1 MCKKVLIATLAV
13 LVGLAVVKGTKIG
26 SYLRM
31 AKKDAAA
38 WVNKQVE
45 YETEIKRLRYEVE
58 RLEKEDAVCYDG
70 VAEQRVNIRKKEQS
84 VARDRAE
91 VEKLHTRLTTLRSSL
106 ASLGEDD
113 TQLISY
119 NGNKYSRTE
128 VEKQIDI
135 DFNTY
140 KQLKAAVASQET
152 FIKSLRTALAQ
163 NEEKMANLQR
173 TRQEML
179 TSLQDL
185 ENELVDLRQA
195 QTANANL
202 FDDTAYGRVKQDIAA
217 LKDRLAVDKE
227 KLKVRG
233 LSDRGPIEANE
244 QERQRLRLRE
254 GDRVYR
260 LHRLRHHDGQTF
272 LIEEVSLPAALFPD
286 LSDNTGVVGRII
298 ALAQEYG
305 ILLG

>member
-31 AKKDAAA
+31 AKKDATA

-84 VARDRAE
+84 LVKDRAE
-91 VEKLHTRLTTLRSSL
+91 VEKLHGRLQALRSSL
-106 ASLGEDD
+106 AGVGEDE

-119 NGNKYSRTE
+119 NGNKYSRAE

-135 DFNTY
+135 DYNTY
-140 KQLKAAVASQET
+140 KQLKASIASQDT
-152 FIKSLRTALAQ
+152 FIKSLRTALQQ
-163 NEEKMANLQR
+163 NEEKMSNLQQ
-173 TRQEML
+173 TRQQML
-179 TSLQDL
+179 TGLQDL

-195 QTANANL
+195 QTASATL
-202 FDDTAYGRVKQDIAA
+202 FDDSAYGRVKQDITA

-233 LSDRGPIEANE
+233 LNDRGPIEQNE
-244 QERQRLRLRE
+244 QERDRKVNRQKELDRE
-254 GDRVYR
+254 
-260 LHRLRHHDGQTF
+260 
-272 LIEEVSLPAALFPD
+272 FPVRP
-286 LSDNTGVVGRII
+286 VVNK
-298 ALAQEYG
+298 
-305 ILLG
+305 